1 MNEIIIKGSDIIIL
15 AILVLAVGNAIT
27 QKVELLR
34 KFSIPIAVTGG
45 LLCSIVIA
53 IIATFGATKIVFDLT
68 IRDTLLMVFF
78 TRIGISAKFSRLAA
92 GACRR
97 RNEGQREVQP
107 RRQNPGCD
115 PGLCFQP

>member
-1 MNEIIIKGSDIIIL
+1 MDEIVVKGSDIIIM

-27 QKVELLR
+27 QKVAALR

-53 IIATFGATKIVFDLT
+53 IIGALGGPKIVFDMT

-78 TRIGISAKFSRLAA
+78 TTIGISAKFSRLAA
-92 GACRR
+92 
-97 RNEGQREVQP
+97 P
-107 RRQNPGCD
+107 RVGMN
-115 PGLCFQP
+115 